1 MGWLDHKLHS
11 QPFGGTF
18 IEAREH
24 QAAAASLTG
33 FPYNF
38 VGTFN
43 KTDQYPLK
51 MTVGPLVLYLEV

>member
-1 MGWLDHKLHS
+1 MATFKAVFPYLVVRA
-11 QPFGGTF
+11 F

-33 FPYNF
+33 FPYSF
-38 VGTFN
+38 AGTFN

-51 MTVGPLVLYLEV
+51 MTVGPFGLYLEV